1 MANMDRSDA
10 ERLKQLDA
18 IEDKLKRQKALLKD
32 IKESN
37 MDAAEKEKAIE
48 AQVVKINQSLKEQVV
63 LKKEINKQSDRE
75 ITLVT
80 KLEDFQKKIGNI
92 YKKGTPEI
100 RKQMEAQGGIIDQSE
115 IITNFAEK
123 GKKLSGDQGDIYSE
137 MAQLSMEIGEA
148 GLDNLLQQKNIGKEE
163 FKQIDLKD
171 KQLKIQELENQLQN
185 TNFDDAANGG
195 DVAKAAAQDA
205 LDYVKQQYQSEKD
218 MFDMRESQH
227 AAQNDLLKEG
237 NDLMGGMILKTTG
250 FIKEFTAPFVGIYST
265 KEIIEGFSD

>member
-100 RKQMEAQGGIIDQSE
+100 RKQMEAEVMESRLEDLVDAHIEQI
-115 IITNFAEK
+115 AE
-123 GKKLSGDQGDIYSE
+123 SR
-137 MAQLSMEIGEA
+137 
-148 GLDNLLQQKNIGKEE
+148 NWRN
-163 FKQIDLKD
+163 
-171 KQLKIQELENQLQN
+171 
-185 TNFDDAANGG
+185 
-195 DVAKAAAQDA
+195 
-205 LDYVKQQYQSEKD
+205 
-218 MFDMRESQH
+218 
-227 AAQNDLLKEG
+227 
-237 NDLMGGMILKTTG
+237 
-250 FIKEFTAPFVGIYST
+250 
-265 KEIIEGFSD
+265 

>member
-37 MDAAEKEKAIE
+37 MDAAGKEKAIQE
-48 AQVVKINQSLKEQVV
+48 QVVKINQSLKEQVV

-100 RKQMEAQGGIIDQSE
+100 RKQMEAE
-115 IITNFAEK
+115 
-123 GKKLSGDQGDIYSE
+123 
-137 MAQLSMEIGEA
+137 
-148 GLDNLLQQKNIGKEE
+148 
-163 FKQIDLKD
+163 LKD
-171 KQLKIQELENQLQN
+171 LSNSDPIVQMDVYQQQV
-185 TNFDDAANGG
+185 DAHIEQIA
-195 DVAKAAAQDA
+195 
-205 LDYVKQQYQSEKD
+205 
-218 MFDMRESQH
+218 ESR
-227 AAQNDLLKEG
+227 NWR
-237 NDLMGGMILKTTG
+237 N
-250 FIKEFTAPFVGIYST
+250 
-265 KEIIEGFSD
+265 